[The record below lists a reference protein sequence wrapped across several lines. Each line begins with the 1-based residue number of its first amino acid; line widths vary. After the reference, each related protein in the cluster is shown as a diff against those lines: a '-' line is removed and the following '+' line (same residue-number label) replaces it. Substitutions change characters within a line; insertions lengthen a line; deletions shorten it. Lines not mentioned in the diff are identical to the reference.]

1 MRTTRVG
8 VMGFGQVSRRVF
20 LSSLDDPHA
29 EVVAVSDVGERN
41 ILHHLLARFTTPRDL
56 ARPLRA
62 EKPSEVRW
70 DVLGAEVVADATGRS
85 WQCTDEPVVSS
96 DVIGNPHSSIFD
108 TSFTRLTDGR
118 FLKTLAWYDNE
129 WGYSN
134 RVCDLLQL
142 LGTLR

>member
-1 MRTTRVG
+1 MRPTRVG
-8 VMGFGQVSRRVF
+8 VMGFGQVGRQVF

-29 EVVAVSDVGERN
+29 EVVAVSDVGEPN
-41 ILHHLLARFTTPRDL
+41 ILHHLLACPTTPRDL
-56 ARPLRA
+56 A
-62 EKPSEVRW
+62 
-70 DVLGAEVVADATGRS
+70 GA
-85 WQCTDEPVVSS
+85 
-96 DVIGNPHSSIFD
+96 D